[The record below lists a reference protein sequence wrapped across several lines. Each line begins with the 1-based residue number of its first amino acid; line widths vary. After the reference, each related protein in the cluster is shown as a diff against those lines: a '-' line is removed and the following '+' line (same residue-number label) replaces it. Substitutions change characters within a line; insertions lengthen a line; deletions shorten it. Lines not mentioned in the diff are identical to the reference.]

1 MPEQPSEAGPDVA
14 VPVPGPEPGRER
26 APARRPRLVVL
37 NGPPGVGKSTLSR
50 LYVAEH
56 PLALRLDIDVIRGMI
71 GRWEQAPTQAGVLAR
86 SAALAAARVHLR
98 AGHDVVVPQYI
109 GMPQLLEQLEG
120 VANDEGIAMH
130 EVVLMDDVD
139 SCRRRFLA
147 CLHEAPGHR
156 RGEGGAT
163 PDCSGGPDEFAAMY
177 DGLLALVATRPR
189 AAVVDTHDRVPL
201 QTYADVMATIRGLR
215 TEKRG
220 NGGGVALAPGK

>member
-1 MPEQPSEAGPDVA
+1 
-14 VPVPGPEPGRER
+14 VPVPEPGPEP
-26 APARRPRLVVL
+26 APTPRLVVL

-56 PLALRLDIDVIRGMI
+56 PLALRLDIDVIRGLV
-71 GRWEQAPTQAGVLAR
+71 GRWEQAPTQAGLLAR
-86 SAALAAARVHLR
+86 SAALAAARGHLR

-109 GMPQLLEQLEG
+109 GMPQFLEQLDG
-120 VANDEGIAMH
+120 LAHDEGIAMH

-147 CLHEAPGHR
+147 CLHEAPDLR

-163 PDCSGGPDEFAAMY
+163 PDCSGGQDGFAAMY

-189 AAVVDTHDRVPL
+189 AVVVDTHDRVPL
-201 QTYADVMATIRGLR
+201 QTYGEVMATIRR
-215 TEKRG
+215 PAR
-220 NGGGVALAPGK
+220 